1 MIVDTSVLI
10 DLLAERSTPQTDW
23 LSQNLGSRRLGI
35 TTLIMS
41 EVLQG
46 IRSEEQFMAVLDALD
61 QFAIF
66 ETGSRTIAVASARN
80 FRALRRMGI
89 TIRNMVDC
97 FIATFCIEGGHTLL
111 HNDRDFDGFENHLG
125 LEVHSHSRAN
135 SQQSVRF
142 IE

>member
-1 MIVDTSVLI
+1 MVIVDTSVLI

-23 LSQNLGSRRLGI
+23 LRLNLRSQRIGI

-46 IRSEEQFMAVLDALD
+46 IRSDEQFLAVLDALD
-61 QFAIF
+61 QFTIF
-66 ETGSRTIAVASARN
+66 ETGSRAIAVASAHN
-80 FRALRRMGI
+80 FRSLRRTGI

-111 HNDRDFDGFENHLG
+111 HNDRDFDGFKNHLG
-125 LEVHSHSRAN
+125 LEEHDLSRAK
-135 SQQSVRF
+135 SQ
-142 IE
+142 